1 MAAGVAGWGV
11 EAEEFEDAPD
21 VEPLEP
27 TLSNIIEQ
35 RSLKWIFVGGKGGVG
50 KTTCSCSLAVQLSKG
65 RESVLIISTDPAH
78 NISDAFDQKFSKVP
92 TKVKGYDNLFAM
104 EIDPS
109 LGVAELPDE
118 FFEEDNMLSMG
129 KKMMQEAMSAFP
141 GIDEAMS
148 YAEVMRLVKGMNFSV
163 VVFDTAPTGHTLRLL
178 NFPTIVERGLG
189 RLMQIKN
196 QISPFISQAGGA
208 PASRSPREID
218 PSLGVAELPDEFFE
232 EDNMLSMGKKMMQ
245 EAMSAFPG
253 IDEAMS
259 YAEVMRLV
267 KGMNFSVVVFDTA
280 PTGHTLRLLN
290 FPTIVER
297 GLGRLMQIKNQISP
311 FISQAGGAPAS
322 RSPRMCN
329 MLGLGDM
336 NADQLASKLEETL
349 PVIRSVSEQFKDPE
363 QTTFICVCIAEFLSL
378 YETERLI
385 QELAKCKI
393 DTHNII
399 VNQLVF
405 PDPEKPCKMCEARH
419 KIQAKYLDQMED
431 LYEDFHIVK
440 LPLLPH
446 EVRGADKVNTFSA
459 LLLEPYKPPSAQ

>member
-104 EIDPS
+104 GGTSDAVGGSKDAGRGRSSGSHELMKEIDPS

-196 QISPFISQAGGA
+196 QISPFISQ
-208 PASRSPREID
+208 
-218 PSLGVAELPDEFFE
+218 
-232 EDNMLSMGKKMMQ
+232 
-245 EAMSAFPG
+245 
-253 IDEAMS
+253 
-259 YAEVMRLV
+259 
-267 KGMNFSVVVFDTA
+267 
-280 PTGHTLRLLN
+280 
-290 FPTIVER
+290 
-297 GLGRLMQIKNQISP
+297 
-311 FISQAGGAPAS
+311 
-322 RSPRMCN
+322 MCN

>member
-196 QISPFISQAGGA
+196 QISPFISQAGRA
-208 PASRSPREID
+208 PGRPGTPCVRACTGTVTE
-218 PSLGVAELPDEFFE
+218 
-232 EDNMLSMGKKMMQ
+232 
-245 EAMSAFPG
+245 AFPTHG
-253 IDEAMS
+253 
-259 YAEVMRLV
+259 L
-267 KGMNFSVVVFDTA
+267 SV
-280 PTGHTLRLLN
+280 R
-290 FPTIVER
+290 
-297 GLGRLMQIKNQISP
+297 
-311 FISQAGGAPAS
+311 ISQRKGWTFAVGWAACPPAP
-322 RSPRMCN
+322 
-329 MLGLGDM
+329 
-336 NADQLASKLEETL
+336 
-349 PVIRSVSEQFKDPE
+349 
-363 QTTFICVCIAEFLSL
+363 
-378 YETERLI
+378 
-385 QELAKCKI
+385 
-393 DTHNII
+393 
-399 VNQLVF
+399 
-405 PDPEKPCKMCEARH
+405 
-419 KIQAKYLDQMED
+419 
-431 LYEDFHIVK
+431 
-440 LPLLPH
+440 
-446 EVRGADKVNTFSA
+446 
-459 LLLEPYKPPSAQ
+459 

>member
-1 MAAGVAGWGV
+1 MAASV
-11 EAEEFEDAPD
+11 EDEFEDAPD

-27 TLSNIIEQ
+27 TLKNIIEQ
-35 RSLKWIFVGGKGGVG
+35 KSLKWIFVGGKGGVG
-50 KTTCSCSLAVQLSKG
+50 KTTCSCSLAVQLAAV

-196 QISPFISQAGGA
+196 QISPFISQ
-208 PASRSPREID
+208 
-218 PSLGVAELPDEFFE
+218 V
-232 EDNMLSMGKKMMQ
+232 
-245 EAMSAFPG
+245 SALHSG
-253 IDEAMS
+253 
-259 YAEVMRLV
+259 
-267 KGMNFSVVVFDTA
+267 N
-280 PTGHTLRLLN
+280 
-290 FPTIVER
+290 
-297 GLGRLMQIKNQISP
+297 
-311 FISQAGGAPAS
+311 
-322 RSPRMCN
+322 C
-329 MLGLGDM
+329 
-336 NADQLASKLEETL
+336 
-349 PVIRSVSEQFKDPE
+349 
-363 QTTFICVCIAEFLSL
+363 CVCKIALENSGI
-378 YETERLI
+378 Y
-385 QELAKCKI
+385 KCM
-393 DTHNII
+393 
-399 VNQLVF
+399 V
-405 PDPEKPCKMCEARH
+405 EKCIKVYR
-419 KIQAKYLDQMED
+419 KSMED

-446 EVRGADKVNTFSA
+446 EVRGADKVNTFSKQ
-459 LLLEPYKPPSAQ
+459 LLEPYSPPKK

>member
-1 MAAGVAGWGV
+1 TGWGDLTWGG
-11 EAEEFEDAPD
+11 ETELDHPGGGTHTRPDPLARGWGDTPRPPQGWIWAGAP
-21 VEPLEP
+21 
-27 TLSNIIEQ
+27 Q
-35 RSLKWIFVGGKGGVG
+35 GGGLG
-50 KTTCSCSLAVQLSKG
+50 CSLAVQLSKV

-196 QISPFISQAGGA
+196 QISPFISQ
-208 PASRSPREID
+208 
-218 PSLGVAELPDEFFE
+218 
-232 EDNMLSMGKKMMQ
+232 
-245 EAMSAFPG
+245 
-253 IDEAMS
+253 
-259 YAEVMRLV
+259 
-267 KGMNFSVVVFDTA
+267 
-280 PTGHTLRLLN
+280 
-290 FPTIVER
+290 
-297 GLGRLMQIKNQISP
+297 
-311 FISQAGGAPAS
+311 
-322 RSPRMCN
+322 MCN

-349 PVIRSVSEQFKDPE
+349 PVIRSVSEQFKDP
-363 QTTFICVCIAEFLSL
+363 VRPRAGLGG
-378 YETERLI
+378 
-385 QELAKCKI
+385 LAGIMGMPGRGWGCQGG
-393 DTHNII
+393 DRF
-399 VNQLVF
+399 V
-405 PDPEKPCKMCEARH
+405 
-419 KIQAKYLDQMED
+419 
-431 LYEDFHIVK
+431 HIPVGN
-440 LPLLPH
+440 PLWKGQP
-446 EVRGADKVNTFSA
+446 GT
-459 LLLEPYKPPSAQ
+459 PPGPQ